1 MNFDTLK
8 HLFLWHKEY
17 FPWFRK
23 SFSNYGEGSVIHHP
37 AIISGQ
43 QNISIGKGTTIL
55 NNSRLQLYN
64 YLTGKNSTITIGDN
78 CYIGYRFSALAGGN
92 IVIGN
97 NVLIASDVLIT
108 SENHGI
114 NPESETPYMDQP
126 LACKDV
132 CIGNGCWIGEKA
144 TILPGVTIGDKCIIG
159 ANSVVAKSVPSY
171 SISAG
176 SPARLIKTY
185 NFETHQWEKV

>member
-55 NNSRLQLYN
+55 NNSRLQIYN

-144 TILPGVTIGDKCIIG
+144 TILSGVTIGDKCIIG